1 MLSIGKVAQGQHRYY
16 EQQVAQGQDDYYTGR
31 GEAPGEWVGTGAQAL
46 GLKGRVG
53 TGQFGA
59 LIAGHDPREPAVRL
73 RSCARDPKVAAY
85 DLTFSA
91 PKTLSIMFAV
101 APEEVSGE
109 LVGCHEEAVRAALG
123 YLEDTAVMVRRGHA
137 GERVQSGEG
146 LVAAAYRHRMS
157 RALDPQLHTHVVAA
171 NLARGPD
178 GRFTALHGAELYRA
192 AKTAGYLYQAH
203 LRALVTERLGLE
215 WGEVRNGAAEL
226 ADVERRVVEHFS
238 QRRHEMLRE
247 AEAGGIGLG
256 SKSAAEHAALATRER
271 KQYGLETHTWREEV
285 RARAGEQGLDAGSVA
300 ELLQAGRERLLRGFA
315 RRGGVDER
323 VVGDRLTSAEGLTE
337 RSNTFDER
345 VVLQEFAAAA
355 GTGALVGEVRG
366 QAERFAEHPD
376 VIATRDGEMTTA
388 ELVAV
393 ERRLIAAAV
402 GRAGEETGIIDRPLA
417 ERAIAAADRP
427 LTAEQA
433 AAVRAVTGSGHG
445 VSVIQALAGTGK
457 TYTAG
462 VLRQVYE
469 SAGYTVLGV
478 APTGRAVRELAEEA
492 GVPTRTLDRL
502 LLDLEQLGDE
512 LPQNGVLILDEAG
525 MAATRPTARLLEA
538 AERTRMKV
546 VAIGDPGQLASVQ
559 AGGWLGAVG
568 RALGAQRLTEVM
580 RQRDPAERRALGALH
595 DGHPQRYLDW
605 AERNKRIETFSDPA
619 GACKQALAEWSRAAA
634 AAGPAQ
640 TVMIARDNETR
651 ERLNQGARELQR
663 RDGALGEEG
672 SYGSVE
678 VAVGD
683 RVICR
688 RNDGQLDV
696 DNGMRG
702 TVRHIDAGRVV
713 IDTDGGL
720 VRELLAAYVA
730 EHVEHAYSL
739 TGHGMQG
746 GTIKSAIVVA
756 SPRDLT
762 AGWSYTALSRA
773 RDTTRLLVYDDDL
786 EQERGEFA
794 PTDQTPTATRGEL
807 LDRVRRRMLERD
819 DEDLAIEQLPGAGR
833 AADPDL
839 ARAQTHAADP
849 PQEHA
854 AARAEPTLPV
864 TASTARLRELRERV
878 EQLEA
883 QLAALPTRQL
893 QRIEDLDARALT
905 LTAQHEQLAAR
916 LAGLPDPPRR
926 LGRKQDPHAIERAH
940 LTSALQAHERELEA
954 VLTQRG
960 RLERELGNP
969 SETRTEREGL
979 EHAITQATQEHTA
992 LRNELAERE
1001 LQTPGAWVKATF
1013 GERPDRPAQREAW
1026 ENGVRHAA
1034 RYRARYDIAGPAD
1047 ALGPRPEQRGTQ
1059 QRDWERA
1066 REAIDRAERRLGRE
1080 VSPTRGIDLGF
1091 GL

>member
-1 MLSIGKVAQGQHRYY
+1 MLSIGKIALGQHRYY

-31 GEAPGEWVGTGAQAL
+31 GEAPGEWVGASAQAL
-46 GLKGRVG
+46 GLQGRVG
-53 TGQFGA
+53 AGQFGA
-59 LIAGHDPREPAVRL
+59 LIAGHDPRNPATRL
-73 RSCARDPKVAAY
+73 RSSAHNPKVAAY

-91 PKTLSIMFAV
+91 PKTLSILFAI
-101 APEEVSGE
+101 APEQVSGE

-137 GERVQSGEG
+137 GEHVQPGDG
-146 LVAAAYRHRMS
+146 LIAAAYRHRMS

-226 ADVERRVVEHFS
+226 AEIERPVVEHFS
-238 QRRHEMLRE
+238 QRRHEMLRA
-247 AEAGGIGLG
+247 AEQGGIGLG

-285 RARAGEQGLDAGSVA
+285 RARAGEQGLDTERIV
-300 ELLQAGRERLLRGFA
+300 EILRTGRERLVRGLA

-323 VVGDRLTSAEGLTE
+323 ALGDRLTGADGLTE

-345 VVLQEFAAAA
+345 AVLQEFAAAA
-355 GTGALVGEVRG
+355 GSGALVGEVRG
-366 QAERFAEHPD
+366 QAEGFAERAD
-376 VIATRDGEMTTA
+376 VIATRGGEMTTA

-393 ERRLIAAAV
+393 ERRLITAAV
-402 GRAGEETGIIDRPLA
+402 GRAGEGTGIVDPPLA
-417 ERAIAAADRP
+417 ERAITAADRP

-433 AAVRAVTGSGHG
+433 AAVRAVSGSGEG

-469 SAGYTVLGV
+469 SAGYRVLGV

-492 GVPTRTLDRL
+492 GIPTRTLDRL

-512 LPQNGVLILDEAG
+512 LPQHGVLILDEAG
-525 MAATRPTARLLEA
+525 MAATRPSARLLEA
-538 AERTRMKV
+538 AQRASVKM
-546 VAIGDPGQLASVQ
+546 VAIGDSGQLASVQ

-568 RALGAQRLTEVM
+568 RTLGAQQLTEVM

-595 DGHPQRYLDW
+595 DGHPQRYLEW
-605 AERNKRIETFSDPA
+605 ADRNRRIETFSDPA
-619 GACKQALAEWSRAAA
+619 GACKQALAEWARATAVT
-634 AAGPAQ
+634 GPAQ

-651 ERLNQGARELQR
+651 DRLNQGARELR
-663 RDGALGEEG
+663 RGLGALEQEHT
-672 SYGSVE
+672 YGLAE

-702 TVRHIDAGRVV
+702 TVRHIDPDRVV

-720 VRELLAAYVA
+720 VRELPAAYVA
-730 EHVEHAYSL
+730 EHVEYAYSL

-746 GTIKSAIVVA
+746 GTVQGAIVVA
-756 SPRDLT
+756 SPRDLS

-773 RDTTRLLVYDDDL
+773 RETTRLLVYDGDL
-786 EQERGEFA
+786 ERERSEFA
-794 PTDQTPTATRGEL
+794 PTDQTPTATRDEL
-807 LDRVRRRMLERD
+807 LDRVARRMQKRD
-819 DEDLAIEQLPGAGR
+819 DEDLAIERLPGAGR
-833 AADPDL
+833 TDDPDL
-839 ARAQTHAADP
+839 ASARTYATAP

-854 AARAEPTLPV
+854 AARGEPTPAAATPV
-864 TASTARLRELRERV
+864 RLRELRERI
-878 EQLEA
+878 EQLQA
-883 QLAALPTRQL
+883 QLAALPTREL

-905 LTAQHEQLAAR
+905 LTTQHEQLTGR
-916 LAGLPDPPRR
+916 LAGLPEPHRR
-926 LGRKQDPHAIERAH
+926 LGREQDPHAIERAH
-940 LTSALQAHERELEA
+940 LTSALQANERELDA
-954 VLTQRG
+954 VLTQCDG
-960 RLERELGNP
+960 LERKLGDP
-969 SETRTEREGL
+969 SEVRAEREGL
-979 EHAITQATQEHTA
+979 EHGITQTTREHTA

-1001 LQTPGAWVKATF
+1001 LHNPAWVKTTF
-1013 GERPDRPAQREAW
+1013 GERPDRPAQRDAW

-1034 RYRARYDIAGPAD
+1034 RYRAQYDITDPTD
-1047 ALGPRPEQRGTQ
+1047 ALGPRPEQRGGQ
-1059 QRDWERA
+1059 QRNWDRA
-1066 REAIDRAERRLGRE
+1066 REAIERAERRLGRE
-1080 VSPTRGIDLGF
+1080 VSPARGIDLGI

>member
-1 MLSIGKVAQGQHRYY
+1 MLSIGKIALGQHRYY
-16 EQQVAQGQDDYYTGR
+16 EQQVAHGQDDYYTGR
-31 GEAPGEWVGTGAQAL
+31 GEAPGEWVGAGAKAL
-46 GLKGRVG
+46 GLTGWVG
-53 TGQFGA
+53 AGQFGA
-59 LIAGHDPREPAVRL
+59 LIAGHDPRDPAARL
-73 RSCARDPKVAAY
+73 RSSAHDPKVAAY

-91 PKTLSIMFAV
+91 PKTLSILFAI
-101 APEEVSGE
+101 APEPVSGV

-123 YLEDTAVMVRRGHA
+123 YLGDTAVMVRRGHA
-137 GERVQSGEG
+137 GERVQRGDG

-171 NLARGPD
+171 NLARRPD

-226 ADVERRVVEHFS
+226 ADVERPVVEHFS

-247 AEAGGIGLG
+247 AEQGGIGLG

-285 RARAGEQGLDAGSVA
+285 RARGEQGLDTERIV
-300 ELLQAGRERLLRGFA
+300 EILQAGRKRLICDLP
-315 RRGGVDER
+315 RRGGVDEQAL
-323 VVGDRLTSAEGLTE
+323 GAQLTGVDGLTE
-337 RSNTFDER
+337 HSNTFDER
-345 VVLQEFAAAA
+345 AVLQEFAAATGA
-355 GTGALVGEVRG
+355 GALVDEVRDH
-366 QAERFAEHPD
+366 AVRFAERPD
-376 VIATRDGEMTTA
+376 VIVTRRGEMTTA

-402 GRAGEETGIIDRPLA
+402 GRAGEGAGIVAPSLA
-417 ERAIAAADRP
+417 ERAITAADRS
-427 LTAEQA
+427 LTEEQA

-457 TYTAG
+457 TYTVG
-462 VLRQVYE
+462 VLRQAYE

-478 APTGRAVRELAEEA
+478 APTGRAVRELTEEA
-492 GVPTRTLDRL
+492 GIPTRTLDRL

-525 MAATRPTARLLEA
+525 MAATRPSVRLLEA
-538 AERTRMKV
+538 AQHARVKV

-595 DGHPQRYLDW
+595 DGHPQRYLNW
-605 AERNKRIETFSDPA
+605 AEHNARIETFSDPA
-619 GACKQALAEWSRAAA
+619 GACEQALAEWAHAATG
-634 AAGPAQ
+634 AGPAQ
-640 TVMIARDNETR
+640 TVMIARDNDTR
-651 ERLNQGARELQR
+651 ERLNRGARELR
-663 RDGALGEEG
+663 RADGGLGQEHP
-672 SYGSVE
+672 YGSIE

-702 TVRHIDAGRVV
+702 TVRHIDPNRVV

-720 VRELLAAYVA
+720 VRELPAAYVA

-739 TGHGMQG
+739 TGHRMQG
-746 GTIKSAIVVA
+746 GTIESAIVVA

-773 RDTTRLLVYDDDL
+773 RETTRLLVYDDDL
-786 EQERGEFA
+786 KRERSEFA

-807 LDRVRRRMLERD
+807 LERVGRRMLERD

-833 AADPDL
+833 ADDPDV
-839 ARAQTHAADP
+839 AGTQTHAADP

-854 AARAEPTLPV
+854 AARAEPTPPAMA
-864 TASTARLRELRERV
+864 TPARLQQLRERV
-878 EQLEA
+878 EQLHV
-883 QLAALPTRQL
+883 QLAALPMPEL
-893 QRIEDLDARALT
+893 QRIEDLDARTLT
-905 LTAQHEQLAAR
+905 LTTQREQLAQR
-916 LAGLPDPPRR
+916 VMGLPEPRRR
-926 LGRKQDPHAIERAH
+926 LGREHDSHAIERAH
-940 LTSALQAHERELEA
+940 LASALQANERELDA
-954 VLTQRG
+954 VLAQRG
-960 RLERELGNP
+960 RLERELGDP
-969 SETRTEREGL
+969 VEARAEREGL
-979 EHAITQATQEHTA
+979 EHAITHATREHTA
-992 LRNELAERE
+992 LRNEIAERE
-1001 LQTPGAWVKATF
+1001 LRTPGPWVKASF
-1013 GERPDRPAQREAW
+1013 GERPDRPSKREAW

-1034 RYRARYDIAGPAD
+1034 RYRAQYEITDPTD
-1047 ALGPRPEQRGTQ
+1047 ALGPRPEQRGGQ

-1066 REAIDRAERRLGRE
+1066 QEAIDRAERRLGRE
-1080 VSPTRGIDLGF
+1080 VANTRDIDLGI